1 MCTQILFNFIFERF
15 SFQSGIPS
23 QLMGI
28 ESACEFAAR
37 LLFSAVEWAK
47 NIPFIGQVSI
57 NKIKIKQRY
66 KNLILLFLNISLK
79 TAQICVIF
87 L

>member
-1 MCTQILFNFIFERF
+1 
-15 SFQSGIPS
+15 
-23 QLMGI
+23 MGI

-57 NKIKIKQRY
+57 DITKIKKCCKHFILVLEY
-66 KNLILLFLNISLK
+66 INLKITQSCMVIILISFR
-79 TAQICVIF
+79 QI
-87 L
+87 LE